1 VLRRSLKVRLFHGMC
16 PTGGWEQIP
25 R

>member
-16 PTGGWEQIP
+16 PTGGWERIP
-25 R
+25 Q